1 MATYDTYLPKF
12 SGFYETIWDFDDS
25 QLRDE
30 YDDEILDY
38 IDYKEYQKDV
48 SKRLCKV
55 IKAHTILDLG
65 LQFEDIRIEFDSLYS
80 PNAYNFETDIIN
92 CKIALTDN
100 AIQAIQVY
108 IRDNEAKFK
117 EYIKNRYTSYD
128 GFSSYYSNDNRDW
141 IATTKE
147 FTDFSDNKHMLGSVL
162 GFILGDLEQVDLY
175 YNVMDDIDVY
185 SYVDFNKF
193 DNTAEGI
200 KCQLKDLKFGDTY
213 QLLLLKRL
221 NKLESEV

>member
-38 IDYKEYQKDV
+38 IDYKEYEKDV
-48 SKRLCKV
+48 SKRLCEVVRDTLHDK
-55 IKAHTILDLG
+55 LDLDYYD
-65 LQFEDIRIEFDSLYS
+65 FAIEFDSLWS
-80 PNAYNFETDIIN
+80 PSAYNFATDIIN

-108 IRDNEAKFK
+108 IRDNRAKFK
-117 EYIKNRYTSYD
+117 EYLKNRYTSYD
-128 GFSSYYSNDNRDW
+128 GFNSYYSNKFAEWCKITNN
-141 IATTKE
+141 
-147 FTDFSDNKHMLGSVL
+147 FNDFSCNKHMLGSVL

-185 SYVDFNKF
+185 SYVDFNRF